1 MTWAGKVVLLIIVN
15 IVSHH
20 WVFCRQVNL
29 NLKVA
34 THRLEYRAKPK
45 ESTQF
50 GSVSGLEIQ
59 NLPFSLSGIISL
71 YRVEPKEPT

>member
-34 THRLEYRAKPK
+34 TYRLEYRAKPK

-50 GSVSGLEIQ
+50 GFVSGLEIQ